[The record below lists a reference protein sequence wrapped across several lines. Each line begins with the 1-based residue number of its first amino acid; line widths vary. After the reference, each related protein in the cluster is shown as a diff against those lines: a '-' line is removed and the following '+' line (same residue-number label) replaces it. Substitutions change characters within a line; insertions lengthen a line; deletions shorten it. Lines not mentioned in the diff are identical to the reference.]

1 MMPMRS
7 GPVRFLAQKAR
18 AGLGLAL
25 DLEAACVEKQILC
38 PAERGT
44 VEPAVH
50 FPDQLDRIT
59 GTHST
64 FGVTNE
70 IAKITRREI
79 EHTET
84 AAFLFKDARLY
95 AGSVFAGRYR
105 HYLKAPKSPL
115 GGGFRQFRSAA
126 LVSSAAGLEFFG
138 HWLADDMPRCDLA
151 AEGQEKICLPV
162 GDWKD
167 FEIYCRLLDREFL
180 EVENA
185 FFDELT
191 IFKDLSQNSLRRKRY
206 DILRQRLR
214 ARIEPDGGSDIVY
227 FSRGRTGVDR
237 IIENESELI
246 EALQR
251 QGIRNISLEHDST
264 ESILAA
270 LHGARIVITVEG
282 SHQKHCLFSMP
293 DKAAFLLIQPPTRFM
308 LLMKG
313 FADCLGWPFGFV
325 IGEDRGEAFHVYSD
339 EVLEMIDE
347 LQKRP

>member
-1 MMPMRS
+1 MPMHS

-25 DLEAACVEKQILC
+25 DIDAACVEKQVLC
-38 PAERGT
+38 PAEPGT
-44 VEPAVH
+44 VEPAIH
-50 FPDQLDRIT
+50 FPDHLDRLT
-59 GTHST
+59 GTFST
-64 FGVTNE
+64 FGLENE

-95 AGSVFAGRYR
+95 AGSAFAGRYR
-105 HYLKAPKSPL
+105 HYLRPPKSPL
-115 GGGFRQFRSAA
+115 GGGFREFRSAA
-126 LVSSAAGLEFFG
+126 LVSSAAGLQFFG

-151 AEGQEKICLPV
+151 TEDQAKICLPV

-191 IFKDLSQNSLRRKRY
+191 IFRDLSQNSLRRKRY
-206 DILRQRLR
+206 DILRGRLR
-214 ARIEPDGGSDIVY
+214 SRVKPDGDGEIIY

-251 QGIRNISLEHDST
+251 EGIRHISLEHDST
-264 ESILAA
+264 EAILAA

-282 SHQKHCLFSMP
+282 SQQKHCLFSLP
-293 DKAAFLLIQPPTRFM
+293 DKAALLLIQPPKRFM

-325 IGEDRGEAFHVYSD
+325 VGEDRGEEFHVYPG
-339 EVLEMIDE
+339 EVLKMVDE
-347 LQKRP
+347 LQKRL